1 MKRLF
6 STALLI
12 FSPGCAHYFMPTQ
25 FPCAQ
30 KSNFNRTKA
39 HGQAIII

>member
-12 FSPGCAHYFMPTQ
+12 FSPWLCSHFMPTQ

-30 KSNFNRTKA
+30 KLNFNRTKA